1 MLDSLDTAGSGQFSK
16 FGDRMEELGDL
27 MTRRQMTMGEE
38 IDFESM
44 ISALQA
50 ERSGISLDESAYTKI
65 TAERSGYYISST
77 DGLEGVLPY
86 GKIASVT
93 QDMLQKALEAKAQPA
108 SGGVGKMVDSFDWY
122 LLCAVDEK
130 QALHFEQ
137 GDSIMVRMPFSAA
150 GEFKAEVEHIAQS
163 EDGKNLVTLKCNL
176 MNETFANL
184 RQETAQLVTN
194 VTVYYAKPQA
204 EEGTDEQEAP
214 KPKQYVVDK
223 GIRVSTSAVRVV
235 DGEKGVYV
243 RRGNVA
249 RFRKLNIVYSDQTY
263 VISATASQ
271 DGEPIVDDPSNY
283 LKQYDEVILE
293 GKDLYDGKS
302 SADPRFA
309 QITENYK
316 RIRENIA
323 AAAEKSGRMPGDIRF
338 MAVTKTVEPVYINHA
353 LSLGISLIG
362 ENKVQEYLG
371 KREYLNLAHC
381 EKHLIGHLQTNKVRQ
396 IVGEVDMIESVD
408 SLRLAQEISRQS
420 MKREITTPVL
430 LEVNIG
436 GEESKTG
443 MAPAELEETACAI
456 AQMPG
461 IQVCGLMAIPP
472 ICEEESVLR
481 GFFSDMR
488 RFFVDMKA
496 KK

>member
-1 MLDSLDTAGSGQFSK
+1 M
-16 FGDRMEELGDL
+16 ME
-27 MTRRQMTMGEE
+27 
-38 IDFESM
+38 
-44 ISALQA
+44 
-50 ERSGISLDESAYTKI
+50 
-65 TAERSGYYISST
+65 
-77 DGLEGVLPY
+77 
-86 GKIASVT
+86 
-93 QDMLQKALEAKAQPA
+93 
-108 SGGVGKMVDSFDWY
+108 
-122 LLCAVDEK
+122 
-130 QALHFEQ
+130 
-137 GDSIMVRMPFSAA
+137 
-150 GEFKAEVEHIAQS
+150 
-163 EDGKNLVTLKCNL
+163 
-176 MNETFANL
+176 
-184 RQETAQLVTN
+184 
-194 VTVYYAKPQA
+194 
-204 EEGTDEQEAP
+204 
-214 KPKQYVVDK
+214 
-223 GIRVSTSAVRVV
+223 
-235 DGEKGVYV
+235 
-243 RRGNVA
+243 
-249 RFRKLNIVYSDQTY
+249 
-263 VISATASQ
+263 
-271 DGEPIVDDPSNY
+271 
-283 LKQYDEVILE
+283 
-293 GKDLYDGKS
+293 KS

-430 LEVNIG
+430 FEVNIG

-496 KK
+496 KKIDNINMDILSMGMSGDYVQAIEEGANLVRVGSALFGARVY

>member
-1 MLDSLDTAGSGQFSK
+1 M
-16 FGDRMEELGDL
+16 ME
-27 MTRRQMTMGEE
+27 
-38 IDFESM
+38 
-44 ISALQA
+44 
-50 ERSGISLDESAYTKI
+50 
-65 TAERSGYYISST
+65 
-77 DGLEGVLPY
+77 
-86 GKIASVT
+86 
-93 QDMLQKALEAKAQPA
+93 
-108 SGGVGKMVDSFDWY
+108 
-122 LLCAVDEK
+122 
-130 QALHFEQ
+130 
-137 GDSIMVRMPFSAA
+137 
-150 GEFKAEVEHIAQS
+150 
-163 EDGKNLVTLKCNL
+163 
-176 MNETFANL
+176 
-184 RQETAQLVTN
+184 
-194 VTVYYAKPQA
+194 
-204 EEGTDEQEAP
+204 
-214 KPKQYVVDK
+214 
-223 GIRVSTSAVRVV
+223 
-235 DGEKGVYV
+235 
-243 RRGNVA
+243 
-249 RFRKLNIVYSDQTY
+249 
-263 VISATASQ
+263 
-271 DGEPIVDDPSNY
+271 
-283 LKQYDEVILE
+283 
-293 GKDLYDGKS
+293 KS

-430 LEVNIG
+430 EVNIG

-496 KK
+496 KKIDNINMDILSMGMSGDYVQAIEEGANLVRVGSALFGARVY